1 MEDWMTMTCLDCG
14 EALKVTRGPYRYN
27 NSGLPG
33 VVLLGV
39 EVRRCRKC
47 GAEEVAI
54 PRIEE
59 LHRLMAQAVIRHP
72 HRLLPAEVK
81 YLRKWLG
88 WSGVDFARHM
98 GATPETVSRWEQGR
112 VPMGPQA
119 DRLLRLMITTRAPVD
134 DYTLEA
140 LTTIREKA
148 PSRPAPLRLQWGR
161 GRWVP
166 QAA

>member
-1 MEDWMTMTCLDCG
+1 MDCG
-14 EALKVTRGPYRYN
+14 GALKVTRAPYRYTA
-27 NSGLPG
+27 SGLPA

-39 EVRRCRKC
+39 EVRRCQEC

-59 LHRLMAQAVIRHP
+59 LHRLIAQALIRRP
-72 HRLLPAEVK
+72 HRLAPAEIK

-98 GATPETVSRWEQGR
+98 GTAPETVSRWEQGR
-112 VPMGPQA
+112 APMSPQA
-119 DRLLRLMITTRAPVD
+119 DRLLRLMVTTRAPVEN
-134 DYTLEA
+134 YTLDA

-148 PSRPAPLRLQWGR
+148 PVRPTPLRMRWDR
-161 GRWVP
+161 GRWLA

>member
-1 MEDWMTMTCLDCG
+1 MTTCLDCG
-14 EALKVTRGPYRYN
+14 GSLKVTRAPYRYTD
-27 NSGLPG
+27 SGLPG
-33 VVLLGV
+33 VVLRGV
-39 EVRRCRKC
+39 EVRRCPKC

-59 LHRLMAQAVIRHP
+59 LHRLMAQAVIRRP
-72 HRLLPAEVK
+72 HRLTAAEIK

-98 GATPETVSRWEQGR
+98 GTTPETVSRWEQGR

-119 DRLLRLMITTRAPVD
+119 DRLLRLMVITRAPVA
-134 DYTLEA
+134 DYTLDV
-140 LTTIREKA
+140 LTTIREA
-148 PSRPAPLRLQWGR
+148 TPLRPAPMRLQWDR
-161 GRWVP
+161 GRWLA

>member
-1 MEDWMTMTCLDCG
+1 MEDWTTMTCLDCG
-14 EALKVTRGPYRYN
+14 QALKVTRGPYRYN
-27 NSGLPG
+27 DSGLPG

-39 EVRRCRKC
+39 EVRRCQKC

-59 LHRLMAQAVIRHP
+59 LHRLMAQAVIRRP

>member
-1 MEDWMTMTCLDCG
+1 MTCQDCG
-14 EALKVTRGPYRYN
+14 GMLKVSRAPYRYAE
-27 NSGLPG
+27 SGLPG

-39 EVRRCRKC
+39 EVSRCQKC

-59 LHRLMAQAVIRHP
+59 LHRLMAQAVIRRP
-72 HRLLPAEVK
+72 HRLTSAEIK

-98 GATPETVSRWEQGR
+98 GTTPETVSRWEQGR

-119 DRLLRLMITTRAPVD
+119 DRLLRLMITTRAPVV
-134 DYTLEA
+134 DYSLDTLA
-140 LTTIREKA
+140 TIREKA
-148 PSRPAPLRLQWGR
+148 PLRPVPLRLQWDR
-161 GRWVP
+161 GHWFSR
-166 QAA
+166 AA

>member
-1 MEDWMTMTCLDCG
+1 MTCQDCG
-14 EALKVTRGPYRYN
+14 EMLKVTRAPYRN
-27 NSGLPG
+27 AESGLPG

-39 EVRRCRKC
+39 DVRRCQKC

-59 LHRLMAQAVIRHP
+59 LHRLMAQAVIRRP
-72 HRLLPAEVK
+72 HRLVPAEIK

-98 GATPETVSRWEQGR
+98 GTTPETVSRWEQGR
-112 VPMGPQA
+112 VPMSPQA
-119 DRLLRLMITTRAPVD
+119 DRLLRLMVATRAPVA
-134 DYTLEA
+134 DYTLDA
-140 LTTIREKA
+140 LTTIGRSA
-148 PSRPAPLRLQWGR
+148 PLRPSPLRLQWDR
-161 GRWVP
+161 GRWLT